1 VKVASRESS
10 VRLVRKCVRNAPSTL
25 LIAFGVSPTLGI
37 LGLIVGWGTL
47 LIYETSF
54 DNPSSVPLP
63 FLALLTL
70 GAVPAELSGSCE
82 STNAEA
88 HYDH

>member
-1 VKVASRESS
+1 MKVASRESS

-25 LIAFGVSPTLGI
+25 LTAFGVSPALGI

-47 LIYETSF
+47 LIYKTSF
-54 DNPSSVPLP
+54 DNPSSVPLT

-70 GAVPAELSGSCE
+70 GADPTELSGR
-82 STNAEA
+82 
-88 HYDH
+88 

>member
-1 VKVASRESS
+1 MKVASRESS
-10 VRLVRKCVRNAPSTL
+10 VWLVRKCVRNAPSTI
-25 LIAFGVSPTLGI
+25 LIAFGVSTAFGI

-70 GAVPAELSGSCE
+70 GAVPTGLSGRCE